1 MSRSYGLSN
10 DKWGPPPSTHGP
22 HRMQFPPFFFL
33 RRIATPMGKGCLP
46 TVLWLD
52 SGCYLMG
59 LGTLDAMAG

>member
-1 MSRSYGLSN
+1 
-10 DKWGPPPSTHGP
+10 
-22 HRMQFPPFFFL
+22 MQFPPFFFL